1 MFRYIFII
9 LFIGNI
15 FPAFSQEKAGLFSY
29 DDFIEIVKRNHP
41 LVKQANLLP
50 LDAQTEIMQ
59 AKGQFDPKLGS
70 SFDRKAFQGT
80 DYYNRWDSNL
90 KIPTYFGADFKV
102 GYEQNSGLKLKPEES
117 PKLIYAGMSVPIGQG
132 LLIDARRATLRQAQI
147 ARQISE
153 AEKIKSINKTILSAS
168 KDYWEW
174 YLAYQQYSFIKEGL
188 DLAET
193 RFNATKERA
202 RIGEQ
207 AAIDS
212 VEAKIT
218 LQDRQVA
225 FEQAGVDWKNAGL
238 MLSNYLWNEK
248 DEPLELP
255 ENAIPPAVSTFLVD
269 EMTLQSLLVK
279 AKTHPELVKLEGKI
293 GQLTIEERFRKELL
307 KPQLDVSF
315 NFLSKSFDIGNDD
328 NSSAF
333 MFANQKVGVN
343 FLVPIFLRK
352 ERGKLQQIRIKQM
365 QTGFEKGFAVRTIM
379 NDVYASYN
387 DVKNYEK
394 QLKIQQESVKNQEI
408 MLVAE
413 KRKFE
418 IGETSLFLLNARES
432 KLIDMRVKVESL
444 KSKYQKALIQL
455 NYASGSM

>member
-238 MLSNYLWNEK
+238 MLSNYLWNE
-248 DEPLELP
+248 
-255 ENAIPPAVSTFLVD
+255 
-269 EMTLQSLLVK
+269 
-279 AKTHPELVKLEGKI
+279 
-293 GQLTIEERFRKELL
+293 R
-307 KPQLDVSF
+307 
-315 NFLSKSFDIGNDD
+315 
-328 NSSAF
+328 
-333 MFANQKVGVN
+333 
-343 FLVPIFLRK
+343 
-352 ERGKLQQIRIKQM
+352 
-365 QTGFEKGFAVRTIM
+365 
-379 NDVYASYN
+379 
-387 DVKNYEK
+387 
-394 QLKIQQESVKNQEI
+394 
-408 MLVAE
+408 
-413 KRKFE
+413 
-418 IGETSLFLLNARES
+418 
-432 KLIDMRVKVESL
+432 
-444 KSKYQKALIQL
+444 
-455 NYASGSM
+455 

>member
-1 MFRYIFII
+1 MPVSC
-9 LFIGNI
+9 
-15 FPAFSQEKAGLFSY
+15 FPTTS
-29 DDFIEIVKRNHP
+29 
-41 LVKQANLLP
+41 
-50 LDAQTEIMQ
+50 
-59 AKGQFDPKLGS
+59 
-70 SFDRKAFQGT
+70 GT
-80 DYYNRWDSNL
+80 
-90 KIPTYFGADFKV
+90 
-102 GYEQNSGLKLKPEES
+102 
-117 PKLIYAGMSVPIGQG
+117 
-132 LLIDARRATLRQAQI
+132 
-147 ARQISE
+147 
-153 AEKIKSINKTILSAS
+153 
-168 KDYWEW
+168 
-174 YLAYQQYSFIKEGL
+174 
-188 DLAET
+188 
-193 RFNATKERA
+193 
-202 RIGEQ
+202 
-207 AAIDS
+207 
-212 VEAKIT
+212 
-218 LQDRQVA
+218 
-225 FEQAGVDWKNAGL
+225 
-238 MLSNYLWNEK
+238 K